1 MDVGGMAVEA
11 EPYNF
16 FFAMWQMAAEWQS
29 DKTASDMEVR
39 MKQRSVIE
47 FLHAPKKMAPTDIYQ
62 CFLSIDGVLTVDLS
76 SVR

>member
-16 FFAMWQMAAEWQS
+16 FFAMWQMAAEWQF

-47 FLHAPKKMAPTDIYQ
+47 FLHAQKKWH
-62 CFLSIDGVLTVDLS
+62 LLTFISASWALMES
-76 SVR
+76 